1 MSRLYLRSP
10 PFLAP
15 HPCSCLPPAPQV
27 LNMFADEDAEGGG
40 GPSLLNP
47 ASLSGAVAAAA
58 AAAPRGHEHAAL
70 LDNWDDAE
78 GYYKLSVGEML
89 AERYRVIAAR
99 GRGVFSSV
107 LYCRDLKAVEAA
119 AAVDIDDESTVAA
132 AAEGQ
137 VTTSAAPVVKVS
149 PQSAAA
155 APPLAEGCV
164 FAAANSSPA
173 CSSLI
178 LWQGVTGVAVKQHA
192 ALRTGSLAY
201 VAIKVRPVG

>member
-1 MSRLYLRSP
+1 
-10 PFLAP
+10 
-15 HPCSCLPPAPQV
+15 
-27 LNMFADEDAEGGG
+27 MFADEDAEGGG
-40 GPSLLNP
+40 GPTLLNP
-47 ASLSGAVAAAA
+47 ASLSGAAPATAAAA

-78 GYYKLSVGEML
+78 GYYKLSVGELL

-119 AAVDIDDESTVAA
+119 AAVDLDDESTVAA

-137 VTTSAAPVVKVS
+137 VTTAAAPVVKVS
-149 PQSAAA
+149 PQPPAAAVLLLAVGCPVEAAA
-155 APPLAEGCV
+155 AKPP
-164 FAAANSSPA
+164 PA
-173 CSSLI
+173 CSLI

-201 VAIKVRPVG
+201 VAIKVGRGGGCWVGRKAFSHPPPFLCR